1 MNKIQ
6 QSLFKGHLGACLC
19 LSCTIK
25 TTCYKDFPGT
35 DVLQTPPVGGAVC
48 GISVTDE
55 LRVYPREVGLPLLIL
70 FQKVPS
76 LCCVRHVSW
85 LSCCPVSDI
94 YFLMRALL

>member
-6 QSLFKGHLGACLC
+6 QSLFKGDLGACAM
-19 LSCTIK
+19 K
-25 TTCYKDFPGT
+25 TTCYKDFPGI
-35 DVLQTPPVGGAVC
+35 DVLQRPPVGRAVC

-55 LRVYPREVGLPLLIL
+55 LRVYPREVGLPLLTL

-76 LCCVRHVSW
+76 LCC